1 MSVTRKLLA
10 KSNEGREELHLDRTK
25 EDLSEKKKKK
35 FWLSFS
41 LNVYIILFS

>member
-25 EDLSEKKKKK
+25 EDLSGKKKKK
-35 FWLSFS
+35 
-41 LNVYIILFS
+41 ILAELFFKRIYNFI